1 MCRRN
6 SALSKWTYGYF
17 NPTDPFVSTSGNAIP
32 VNIILDPFN
41 TFVSSAAYNQAKP
54 DIVLMAVTS
63 QMRTRVGFGEAVI
76 QDWQAAGLLKP
87 SAIKPI
93 VFTAEKT
100 IVRKTLGQLSDKDQK
115 YLRVIIESFIG

>member
-1 MCRRN
+1 
-6 SALSKWTYGYF
+6 
-17 NPTDPFVSTSGNAIP
+17 
-32 VNIILDPFN
+32 
-41 TFVSSAAYNQAKP
+41 
-54 DIVLMAVTS
+54 MAVTS